1 MDATSEHV
9 AESLGDD
16 AYIGEYNDKEKA
28 KVRKSGPSLI
38 RKTIE
43 LAQKGRVLAVMVY
56 WDPTHRCHR
65 VAAQLP
71 DGESVPDLNRL
82 VAEALAGRLPEPKA
96 QRKRVLARR
105 GPKTSRADQR
115 RGKTQRSRPPLRR
128 SARTR
133 HARRIEPASDDIYTF
148 REDSEEAPEAEI
160 TNGSDRGS
168 DSGSDNGSDILA
180 ATLLAMADRAGGII
194 TVGGTAGCP
203 PPGPVD
209 APAAEGHAPESG
221 QPTATVNFGSRPL
234 VNGFGAYMVAN
245 QEAALPSV
253 GIARQGGVSS
263 AAATQQSWQ
272 PVASGASQPWS
283 GIQAGE
289 AWRRM
294 VWNALGI
301 VDLLLAP
308 EPGTM
313 QSGHTTPVLQDSWAQ
328 KGRVAAVCLNST
340 STHDPAVALPGGPA
354 DLMSTTQRHTSSVY
368 SDAFDLTELTETIPH
383 EECEE
388 QADVVAALES
398 EVQQLRRDLRRL
410 RFMADRGQR
419 ALHEMA
425 NLVMSISQM
434 LAAVRNQCKIEG
446 RKRLA
451 NFAVL

>member
-1 MDATSEHV
+1 M
-9 AESLGDD
+9 
-16 AYIGEYNDKEKA
+16 
-28 KVRKSGPSLI
+28 R
-38 RKTIE
+38 
-43 LAQKGRVLAVMVY
+43 
-56 WDPTHRCHR
+56 
-65 VAAQLP
+65 
-71 DGESVPDLNRL
+71 GESS
-82 VAEALAGRLPEPKA
+82 
-96 QRKRVLARR
+96 R
-105 GPKTSRADQR
+105 G
-115 RGKTQRSRPPLRR
+115 G
-128 SARTR
+128 
-133 HARRIEPASDDIYTF
+133 
-148 REDSEEAPEAEI
+148 
-160 TNGSDRGS
+160 GRGS
-168 DSGSDNGSDILA
+168 DTGSDDGSDNGSDNGGDHSGSESTSHGSCDTVSESLFGSIHTSPLSLA
-180 ATLLAMADRAGGII
+180 RDGNAAVQDTTGGII

-253 GIARQGGVSS
+253 GIARQDGVSS

-289 AWRRM
+289 TWRRM
-294 VWNALGI
+294 VRNALGI

-313 QSGHTTPVLQDSWAQ
+313 HSGHTTPVLQDSWAQ
-328 KGRVAAVCLNST
+328 KGRVA
-340 STHDPAVALPGGPA
+340 
-354 DLMSTTQRHTSSVY
+354 RHTSSVY
-368 SDAFDLTELTETIPH
+368 SDAFDLTELTKTISH
-383 EECEE
+383 EEWEE
-388 QADVVAALES
+388 QADAVAALES